1 MEKMCVNVKKTKLM
15 LIHGKRLRKH
25 TENDSN
31 PLTIN
36 LKDHKYKE

>member
-1 MEKMCVNVKKTKLM
+1 M

-31 PLTIN
+31 PLTIK